1 MQCAYPRKGEPTV
14 SLTNPRAVAPRLYRA
29 FGMSFSSNRALPFF
43 APATGTGPLDFA
55 FTAERRD
62 EPSPPAGSTSEVIS
76 SYGATVEAG
85 TTRLHIGFAEID
97 RCDFDLD
104 PAARTLSLQ
113 YWAARPSEIA
123 AMLLGPAFSCMLRAS
138 GRLALHGCTLDI
150 GGEAVAV
157 LGESGAGKSTL
168 AARFADRGIA
178 ILADDIVALSSDQ
191 GLWRVESGPPV
202 MKLLPESFESLRNP
216 PPSRPLFRRQ
226 RKRRVLLGSHDRPA
240 WRHQP
245 ESLPL
250 RSMYLLNQRVP
261 GTTAPELVD
270 IDRRQVPQIL
280 MAHRS
285 LAFFEAL
292 HQLAARHEFS
302 ELVRL
307 AADVPVRRLSPPDGL
322 PLIDHTIDAIVQR
335 EAA

>member
-1 MQCAYPRKGEPTV
+1 MSPAEPEI
-14 SLTNPRAVAPRLYRA
+14 SLGSPNAYRA
-29 FGMSFSSNRALPFF
+29 FGMSFSSNHALPFF
-43 APATGTGPLDFA
+43 APAPGTGPLDFA
-55 FTAERRD
+55 FIAERRD
-62 EPSPPAGSTSEVIS
+62 EPSPPAGSMSEVIS
-76 SYGATVEAG
+76 SYGASVEAG
-85 TTRLHIGFAEID
+85 ETRFHIGFSEID

-113 YWAARPSEIA
+113 YGAARPSEIA

-168 AARFADRGIA
+168 AARFADRGFA
-178 ILADDIVALSSDQ
+178 ILADDIVSLTHRS
-191 GLWRVESGPPV
+191 GRCHVEPGPPIV
-202 MKLLPESFESLRNP
+202 KLLPESLEGLRNP

-226 RKRRVLLGSHDRPA
+226 QKRRVMLGSHDSPA

-245 ESLPL
+245 EALPL
-250 RSMYLLNQRVP
+250 RSLYILGQRVP
-261 GTTAPELVD
+261 GATAPELADV
-270 IDRRQVPQIL
+270 DRRQVPQVL

-292 HQLAARHEFS
+292 KHMATRHEFS

-307 AADVPVRRLSPPDGL
+307 AADVPVRRLCPPDGL

-335 EAA
+335 ETA

>member
-1 MQCAYPRKGEPTV
+1 M
-14 SLTNPRAVAPRLYRA
+14 SLTNPRAIPANAYRA

-43 APATGTGPLDFA
+43 APAPGNSPLDFA
-55 FTAERRD
+55 FAAERRD
-62 EPSPPAGSTSEVIS
+62 EPSLPAGSTAEVRS
-76 SYGATVEAG
+76 SYDATVEAG
-85 TTRLHIGFAEID
+85 TTRLHIRFAEID

-113 YWAARPSEIA
+113 YGAARPSEIA

-168 AARFADRGIA
+168 SARFADRGFA
-178 ILADDIVALSSDQ
+178 ILADDIVALSSEN
-191 GLWRVESGPPV
+191 GHWRVEPGPPV
-202 MKLLPESFESLRNP
+202 MKLLPESFAGLRTP

-226 RKRRVLLGSHDRPA
+226 QKRRVLLGGHDGPA

-245 ESLPL
+245 DALPL
-250 RSMYLLNQRVP
+250 SSLYILGQRVS
-261 GTTAPELVD
+261 GATAAVLQDV
-270 IDRRQVPQIL
+270 DRRQVPQIL

-292 HQLAARHEFS
+292 NHMAARHEFGA
-302 ELVRL
+302 LVRL

-322 PLIDHTIDAIVQR
+322 DLIDHTIDAIVQR

>member
-1 MQCAYPRKGEPTV
+1 V
-14 SLTNPRAVAPRLYRA
+14 SLTNPRAILSNGYRA
-29 FGMSFSSNRALPFF
+29 FGMSFSSNCALPFF
-43 APATGTGPLDFA
+43 ASAPAGEEADFA
-55 FTAERRD
+55 FAAERRS
-62 EPSPPAGSTSEVIS
+62 EPSPPSGSTSEIIS

-85 TTRLHIGFAEID
+85 TTRLHIGFTEID

-113 YWAARPSEIA
+113 YGTARPSEIA

-138 GRLALHGCTLDI
+138 GRLALHGCTIDI
-150 GGEAVAV
+150 GGKAVAV

-168 AARFADRGIA
+168 SARFADRGFA
-178 ILADDIVALSSDQ
+178 ILADDIVALSSDD
-191 GLWRVESGPPV
+191 GRWRVQPGPPV
-202 MKLLPESFESLRNP
+202 MKLLPESFAGLRTP

-226 RKRRVLLGSHDRPA
+226 QKRRVILGRHDGPA

-245 ESLPL
+245 DALPL
-250 RSMYLLNQRVP
+250 SSLYILGQRVSRA
-261 GTTAPELVD
+261 TAAVLQDV
-270 IDRRQVPQIL
+270 DRRQVPQIL

-292 HQLAARHEFS
+292 NRMAARHEFS

-307 AADVPVRRLSPPDGL
+307 AAHVPLRRLSPPDGL
-322 PLIDHTIDAIVQR
+322 HLIDHTIDAIVQR

>member
-1 MQCAYPRKGEPTV
+1 M
-14 SLTNPRAVAPRLYRA
+14 SLTNPRAIPANAYRA
-29 FGMSFSSNRALPFF
+29 FGMSFSSNRALLFF
-43 APATGTGPLDFA
+43 APATGNSPLDFA
-55 FTAERRD
+55 FTAERRS
-62 EPSPPAGSTSEVIS
+62 EPSPPFGSTAGVIS

-85 TTRLHIGFAEID
+85 VTRLHIGFAEVD

-113 YWAARPSEIA
+113 YGTARPSEIA

-138 GRLALHGCTLDI
+138 GRLALHGCTIDI
-150 GGEAVAV
+150 GGKAVAV

-168 AARFADRGIA
+168 SARFADRGFA
-178 ILADDIVALSSDQ
+178 ILADDIVALSSEN
-191 GLWRVESGPPV
+191 GHWRVEPGPPV
-202 MKLLPESFESLRNP
+202 MKLLPESFAGLRTP

-226 RKRRVLLGSHDRPA
+226 QKRRVLLGRHDGPV

-245 ESLPL
+245 DALPL
-250 RSMYLLNQRVP
+250 SSLYILGKRVP
-261 GTTAPELVD
+261 GTTAAELRDV
-270 IDRRQVPQIL
+270 DRRQVPQIL

-292 HQLAARHEFS
+292 NQMATRREFS
-302 ELVRL
+302 GLVRL
-307 AADVPVRRLSPPDGL
+307 AAEVPVRRLSPPDGL
-322 PLIDHTIDAIVQR
+322 DLIDHTIDAIVQR